1 MTLYFKVLAVCA
13 TIIVV
18 GLTTTTSVRGQ
29 DWQPLHN
36 DPEISNG
43 FTILAIGN
51 RIRKVCPDIDARL
64 VRALGFVQT
73 LRNRA
78 GSMGYSGSEIDTFI
92 DEEDWHYNAIARQY
106 LAERGAELSDIEAVC
121 RVGRDEIAAQ
131 SPIGR
136 LLREG

>member
-13 TIIVV
+13 TITAV
-18 GLTTTTSVRGQ
+18 GLMTTTSVRAQ

-43 FTILAIGN
+43 FTVLAIGN

-64 VRALGFVQT
+64 VRALGYVQT
-73 LRNRA
+73 LRSRA
-78 GSMGYSGSEIDTFI
+78 GDLGYSRTEIDDFI
-92 DEEDWHYNAIARQY
+92 DEEDSHYNAIARRY
-106 LAERGAELSDIEAVC
+106 LAQQGAELSDIEAVC